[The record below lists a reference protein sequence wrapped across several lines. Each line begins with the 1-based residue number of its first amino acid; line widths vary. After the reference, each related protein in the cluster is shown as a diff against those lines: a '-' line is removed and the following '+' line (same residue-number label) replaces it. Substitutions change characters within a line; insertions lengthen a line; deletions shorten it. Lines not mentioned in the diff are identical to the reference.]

1 MKTKYFKIIFL
12 AAGIVAF
19 TGCKKS
25 WLDVNTNPNEPPVA
39 TSNYVFTNALNTTAN
54 NYWGDNSTGTR
65 ANELGAYYSGQW
77 SQSSSYILSSPIF
90 AYLYTNTDFNFWDDM
105 YNNLEDY
112 QYVINNAAKDQ
123 QAYLVGP
130 SQVMQAM
137 VFQNLVDLYGNVP
150 YTDAFKGL
158 NNLSPKFDDQKAVY
172 ESLIKLLDTAI
183 VNIKANPY
191 TVNKSS
197 DIVFGG
203 NATKWIKFANT
214 LKLRILIR
222 QARITGRD
230 TYITTEINKAVLEG
244 TGFLGAG
251 EDVLSNPGYQAS
263 VSKQNPFYDRWGYD
277 PTGATR
283 SLGRFPRPT
292 KFLFDL
298 LIANNDTFRLKRIAY
313 TISGENTNSPGVSK
327 LAEIVTNYKGVP
339 FGAGSGFTGPSTSSL
354 GPSMIIKG
362 QFNKS
367 VVLMSAAESFLL
379 QAEAKERYGA
389 SVNLPLTAKQYYDA
403 GVTESFRLLGVPSY
417 AAAATALLNSG
428 LPDADYAASTDKL
441 KTIAIQ
447 KWLALVNFNGL
458 EAWSEYR
465 KTGYPVT
472 PQSLAVPDPLK
483 RPLRLFY
490 PSTEKGSNP
499 NVPAQSS
506 TAIFTDRLFWDVD

>member
-1 MKTKYFKIIFL
+1 MKAKYFKLILL
-12 AAGIVAF
+12 ATGMF
-19 TGCKKS
+19 MTTGCKKT
-25 WLDVNTNPNEPPVA
+25 WLDVNTNPNELPTA
-39 TSNYVFTNALNTTAN
+39 TSNYVFTNALNTSAN

-77 SQSSSYILSSPIF
+77 TQSSSYILSSPIF

-105 YNNLEDY
+105 YNNLQDY

-123 QAYLVGP
+123 QKYLIGP

-137 VFQNLVDLYGNVP
+137 VFQNLVDLYGNIP
-150 YTDAFKGL
+150 FKEALKGL
-158 NNLSPKFDDQKAVY
+158 NNLSPKFDDQKTVY
-172 ESLIKLLDTAI
+172 EGLITMLDTAI
-183 VNIKANPY
+183 ANIKANPFNL
-191 TVNKSS
+191 TKSS

-203 NATKWIKFANT
+203 NGTKWIRFANS

-222 QARITGRD
+222 QSRIPGRD
-230 TYITTEINKAVLEG
+230 AYIVPEINKAVAEG

-251 EDVLSNPGYQAS
+251 EDVLSNPGYLAA

-283 SLGRFPRPT
+283 SLGRFPRPS
-292 KFLFDL
+292 KYLFDL
-298 LIANNDTFRLKRIAY
+298 LIANNDTFRLKRMAY
-313 TISGENTNSPGVSK
+313 GIGGENTNAPGTSK
-327 LAEIVTNYKGVP
+327 LTEIVANYKGVP
-339 FGAGSGFTGPSTSSL
+339 FGAGSGYTGPSTSSL

-367 VVLMSAAESFLL
+367 VVLMSAAESLLL
-379 QAEAKERYGA
+379 QAEAKERYG
-389 SVNLPLTAKQYYDA
+389 SSITLPNTAKQYYDA

-417 AAAATALLNSG
+417 ASAAATLLNSG
-428 LPDADYAASTDKL
+428 LQDADYAASTDKL

-465 KTGYPVT
+465 RTGYPVT
-472 PQSLAVPDPLK
+472 PQSLAVSDPLK
-483 RPLRLFY
+483 RPVRLFY

-499 NVPAQSS
+499 NVPSQASGV
-506 TAIFTDRLFWDVD
+506 IFTDRLFWDVD